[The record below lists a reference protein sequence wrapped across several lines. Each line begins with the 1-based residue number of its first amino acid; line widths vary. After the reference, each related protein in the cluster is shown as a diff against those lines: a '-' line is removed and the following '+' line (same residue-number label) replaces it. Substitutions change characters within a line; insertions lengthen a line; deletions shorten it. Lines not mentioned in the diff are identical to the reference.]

1 MSKMPKILLA
11 EDDHTMIS
19 LLTTLMRME
28 GFEVIALAAIS
39 DVPGAVLQHRP
50 DNLLIDYHLGRQ
62 NGIEVVEKIRANPA
76 NKNLNIV
83 MASGL
88 NVKDECLRR
97 GVDHFLL
104 KPFMPDDLIAVLK
117 K

>member
-1 MSKMPKILLA
+1 MSKVLLA
-11 EDDHTMIS
+11 EDDQTMVT
-19 LLTTLMRME
+19 LLTTLLRME
-28 GFEVIALAAIS
+28 GFEVIALASVS

-62 NGIEVVEKIRANPA
+62 NGIEVVEAIRSNSA

-88 NVKDECLRR
+88 NVKDDCLSR
-97 GVDHFLL
+97 GANHFIL
-104 KPFMPDDLIAVLK
+104 KPFMPDDLIKLLK